1 MILNIKMIKRII
13 VFSSVILLAS
23 CDVANEVLTQLETV
37 ATTPQSNQLTND
49 EVISGLKE
57 ALNKGIEKAVD
68 LTSVVD
74 GFNNNLE
81 IKLPFPE
88 DAIKVKEKALELGLD
103 KQVNEFEL
111 NLNRAAENASKMALP
126 IFKDAILN
134 MSIQDGFQILKGGNG
149 AATSF
154 LKNATSKQLY
164 DAFLPK
170 VKEAIDQ
177 VKLTSYWNPIITKYN
192 GVMKLTGGQQL
203 NPDLNDYVTQKA
215 IAGLFLMVEKEENNI
230 RQNPTAR
237 VTDLLKKVF
246 GYNG

>member
-1 MILNIKMIKRII
+1 MIKK
-13 VFSSVILLAS
+13 VLVLSSVILIAS

-49 EVISGLKE
+49 EVIGGLKE
-57 ALNKGIEKAVD
+57 ALTKGIEKAVD
-68 LTSVVD
+68 VTSIVD

-88 DAIKVKEKALELGLD
+88 DAIKVKEKALDLGLD
-103 KQVNEFEL
+103 KQVNDFEL

-203 NPDLNDYVTQKA
+203 NPELNDYVTQKA
-215 IAGLFLMVEKEENNI
+215 ITGLFLMVEKEENNI

-246 GYNG
+246 GYNE